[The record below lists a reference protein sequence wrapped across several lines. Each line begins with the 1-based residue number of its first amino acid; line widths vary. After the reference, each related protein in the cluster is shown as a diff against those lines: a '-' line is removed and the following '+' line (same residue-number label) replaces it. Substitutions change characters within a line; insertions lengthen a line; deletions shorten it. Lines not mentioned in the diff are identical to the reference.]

1 MSFSRILNAPPSID
15 PIEDESR
22 RPLWSVMIPTYN
34 CIHYLKETLESV
46 LVQDTGAKN
55 MQIEVVDDFSTDGD
69 VEEMV
74 KEIGKGRVTF
84 YRQPENVGSLR
95 NFESCIK
102 RSCGHFIHLLHG
114 DDQVR
119 PGFYISIEQLFK
131 TYPSAAAAITGLSAI
146 DEKSRVLYPNN
157 DIQPNEG
164 IIENWLLRIARNQ
177 CIQACAIVVKRTV
190 YEKLGGFFAV
200 HYGEDWE
207 MWTRIA
213 AHYPVAYTPKNLA
226 FYRLHNNNI
235 STRYLS
241 SGQNIKDIETV
252 IEIIQGYLP
261 PDKKRIIKKIAKKN
275 YSIYFTGSGP
285 KNLQGAQE
293 G

>member
-1 MSFSRILNAPPSID
+1 
-15 PIEDESR
+15 
-22 RPLWSVMIPTYN
+22 
-34 CIHYLKETLESV
+34 
-46 LVQDTGAKN
+46 
-55 MQIEVVDDFSTDGD
+55 
-69 VEEMV
+69 
-74 KEIGKGRVTF
+74 
-84 YRQPENVGSLR
+84 
-95 NFESCIK
+95 
-102 RSCGHFIHLLHG
+102 
-114 DDQVR
+114 VR

-146 DEKSRVLYPNN
+146 DEKSRVLYPNK
-157 DIQPNEG
+157 DIQSNEG
-164 IIENWLLRIARNQ
+164 IIENWLLKIARNQ

-261 PDKKRIIKKIAKKN
+261 PDKKRTIKKIAKKN
-275 YSIYFTGSGP
+275 YSIYFTGQAQKIYKVHKKAEVALKQAHGALQMHLNGRTLMSLLKLYAKILIYNITP
-285 KNLQGAQE
+285 K
-293 G
+293 